1 LLRETTIPCSVLIG
15 DPVLADPFFFSEI
28 VECMQKLFV
37 LRTSDLKCFLLL
49 FLVEGF
55 CCCVLCLQWIGEE
68 NEREEGETGR
78 GIETA
83 NVIVGTGRE
92 KETEIGIGTETGDVS
107 RDLVL
112 GLR

>member
-1 LLRETTIPCSVLIG
+1 VLL
-15 DPVLADPFFFSEI
+15 
-28 VECMQKLFV
+28 
-37 LRTSDLKCFLLL
+37 LLL
-49 FLVEGF
+49 FLVEEF
-55 CCCVLCLQWIGEE
+55 YCCVLCLQWIGEE
-68 NEREEGETGR
+68 KEGEEGETGR

-83 NVIVGTGRE
+83 NGIVGTGRE

>member
-1 LLRETTIPCSVLIG
+1 MFAEALCASNVGFEVFSVLC
-15 DPVLADPFFFSEI
+15 VH
-28 VECMQKLFV
+28 VCV
-37 LRTSDLKCFLLL
+37 CVCVLLL
-49 FLVEGF
+49 FMVQGF
-55 CCCVLCLQWIGEE
+55 YCCVLCLQWIGDE

-83 NVIVGTGRE
+83 NGIVGTGRE

-112 GLR
+112 GLQ